1 MFETKEKL
9 FGLSKACS
17 VHQSKTAIYVLY
29 AIERHIMTGRATRQF
44 EENFLQFPNEK
55 FSELIDYCLE
65 RDLSNDGIIKSV
77 KHFIKNYKI

>member
-9 FGLSKACS
+9 YGLSKACN
-17 VHQSKTAIYVLY
+17 VHSSKIAIYVMY
-29 AIERHIMTGRATRQF
+29 AIERHIMTGRATKQF
-44 EENFLQFPNEK
+44 EENFLQFPDEN
-55 FSELIDYCLE
+55 FSDLIDYCLE